1 MKKLLLVLICLGFFV
16 EHVTAQEKLYLK
28 NQKAPIDCQITEIN
42 TIEVKYKPSD
52 AEQIIVGVS
61 INDVEKIVFKSGRVQ
76 TFGDPLQDFNFYK
89 GQKKWIAKF
98 GLLSPASGYTDFY
111 IEKSVKPGRSIEFQ
125 ANVIGLGKNSVI
137 NGQYDT
143 SGKEFY
149 YNQKGGSIG
158 VGIKVLRLPDFELA
172 NRKLM
177 HILQGGYLKPAVM
190 LGYYQRNIVFTDPL
204 TYITQSKSKGVV
216 TSLVSMTVGKQWVLD
231 NTFSI
236 DIYALV
242 GLGVDNYRR
251 QQAKTIKEASNGLSV
266 DNYNDVLPYKNF
278 GYTRFGRGD
287 AGVAV
292 GAGIKIGYLFNVKK
306 KKDSSGINKL
316 RDRLN
321 K

>member
-1 MKKLLLVLICLGFFV
+1 MRKLFFVLISLVFWSGQAI
-16 EHVTAQEKLYLK
+16 AQEKLYLR

-42 TIEVKYKPSD
+42 TSEVKYKPSD
-52 AEQIIVGVS
+52 AEQLTVGVS

-76 TFGDPLQDFNFYK
+76 SFGDPMQDFSFYK

-98 GLLSPASGYTDFY
+98 GLLSPASGFTDFY

-137 NGQYDT
+137 NGQFDT
-143 SGKEFY
+143 SGKEFF
-149 YNQKGGSIG
+149 YNQKGGSVG
-158 VGIKVLRLPDFELA
+158 VGLKVLRLPDFELA

-190 LGYYQRNIVFTDPL
+190 LGYYQRNMVYTDPN
-204 TYITQSKSKGVV
+204 TYTTMSRSKGVF
-216 TSLVSMTVGKQWVLD
+216 TSLISMTVGKQWILD

-242 GLGVDNYRR
+242 GLGVDNFRR
-251 QQAKTIKEASNGLSV
+251 QQSKAIREASNGLNI
-266 DNYNDVLPYKNF
+266 DNYNDIIPYKNF

-292 GAGIKIGYLFNVKK
+292 GAGVKIGYLFNVKK
-306 KKDSSGINKL
+306 KKDSSGINKM
-316 RDRLN
+316 RERLN

>member
-1 MKKLLLVLICLGFFV
+1 MKKLLFVIISLVFF
-16 EHVTAQEKLYLK
+16 HGSAIAQEKLYLK

-42 TIEVKYKPSD
+42 TSEVKYKPND
-52 AEQIIVGVS
+52 AEQLIVGVS

-98 GLLSPASGYTDFY
+98 GLLSPASGFTDFY
-111 IEKSVKPGRSIEFQ
+111 LEKSVKPGRSVEFQ

-137 NGQYDT
+137 TGQYDT
-143 SGKEFY
+143 SGKEFL
-149 YNQKGGSIG
+149 YNQRGASIG
-158 VGIKVLRLPDFELA
+158 VGMKVLRMPDFELA

-177 HILQGGYLKPAVM
+177 HILQGGYLKPAIM
-190 LGYYQRNIVFTDPL
+190 LGYYQRNIVYTDPN
-204 TYITQSKSKGVV
+204 TYITQTKTKGVV

-242 GLGVDNYRR
+242 GLGVDNFRR
-251 QQAKTIKEASNGLSV
+251 QQTKTIKEASNGLSV
-266 DNYNDVLPYKNF
+266 ENYNDVLPYKNF

-316 RDRLN
+316 RERLN